1 MTALAKAAPKA
12 ARAQFNWE
20 DPFLI
25 EEQLSEDERMIRDM
39 ARGYA
44 QEKLMPRVKEAYATE
59 KTDRAIFHEMGE
71 LGLLGPTTPE
81 EYGGA
86 GTNYV
91 SYGLVA
97 REVFPTVPPAVEYR
111 LTALGDSLI
120 EPFGHLV
127 RWADRNARQI
137 HAARSQFDA
146 GMPI

>member
-1 MTALAKAAPKA
+1 MHFTA
-12 ARAQFNWE
+12 
-20 DPFLI
+20 
-25 EEQLSEDERMIRDM
+25 
-39 ARGYA
+39 
-44 QEKLMPRVKEAYATE
+44 
-59 KTDRAIFHEMGE
+59 
-71 LGLLGPTTPE
+71 PE
-81 EYGGA
+81 EAIEAVTAWRGTFTIGGDIGNCPVRQVLDRVGDKWSMLVLLVLSGEPLRFNA
-86 GTNYV
+86 LRRQLPDISQKMLAQTLRELQRD
-91 SYGLVA
+91 GLVA